1 MKIFIDVGSHF
12 GETLNEVRK
21 DKYGFDIIYSIEP
34 SKKCIK
40 NLQAIKDHRL
50 NFFNFGLSNSNKEV
64 QLYNSGLAKASIYT
78 NKKNNNY
85 EIIKLVKASEW
96 FKKYIKHNNI
106 VVVKLNCEGSECDIV
121 EDLILSNE
129 IYKIYNILITFD
141 VRFFDQVRQRELE
154 VRKKLKN
161 IKLYNHCYS
170 DDVMKG
176 SSHNKRIENWL
187 KIIGANRNF
196 SNLVDIRKEYF
207 STLKIYSNKSGFV
220 TRLESNFKRVFFYNK
235 YPKIIKFILQYL
247 KRSLGLS
254 REHPK

>member
-21 DKYGFDIIYSIEP
+21 DKYGFDKIYSIEP

-64 QLYNSGLAKASIYT
+64 RLYNSGLAKASIYT

-96 FKKYIKHNNI
+96 FKKHIRHNNI

-121 EDLILSNE
+121 EDIILSNE

-141 VRFFDQVRQRELE
+141 VRFFDQVR
-154 VRKKLKN
+154 
-161 IKLYNHCYS
+161 
-170 DDVMKG
+170 
-176 SSHNKRIENWL
+176 
-187 KIIGANRNF
+187 
-196 SNLVDIRKEYF
+196 IR
-207 STLKIYSNKSGFV
+207 
-220 TRLESNFKRVFFYNK
+220 
-235 YPKIIKFILQYL
+235 
-247 KRSLGLS
+247 
-254 REHPK
+254 